1 MTNSTVSRSFITAST
16 IDLDDLATRV
26 QQLSSRCHARSLS
39 LDGAAQLLPQE
50 WHARTHAI
58 AVQVAQISRDLQGVG
73 SGLQSTSEA
82 YAWRESF
89 LAAVTPEASSTM
101 FWGLG
106 RLFALMAPAAI
117 PAVIGGVAAV
127 MATWTLTGKRPEEL
141 LSSPVFVASAGYV
154 VSGIDDFGAGILGI
168 PRPVMA
174 AIGEQGLGLS
184 GPSTLAAGILLL
196 AGAGFGAG
204 AGAAVGS
211 GVGAGLRVRAE
222 TPVTVSR
229 VSTAAA
235 EAPHGIEDLVG
246 RIPRANP
253 EMAQVRIERY
263 EGAPGENATFIVYVG
278 GTIDTALRATDEPW
292 DMTSNLAALAALD
305 AGSYRAAV
313 LAMQEAGIASND
325 LVTLVGHSQGGLL
338 AARIA
343 QSEEFRVGDVVTVG
357 APIHQIEIPA
367 GVTVTAIEHNEDLV
381 PTLGGLPVAGTLLG
395 GTALVWNASAISG
408 ATACGT
414 TTTVRR
420 SALTGMAPNA
430 GDALPGHNLSRY
442 VETGRVMDDST
453 DPQLIS
459 LRARLET
466 HAQGAAEVSLWRGER
481 LAR

>member
-1 MTNSTVSRSFITAST
+1 
-16 IDLDDLATRV
+16 
-26 QQLSSRCHARSLS
+26 
-39 LDGAAQLLPQE
+39 
-50 WHARTHAI
+50 
-58 AVQVAQISRDLQGVG
+58 
-73 SGLQSTSEA
+73 
-82 YAWRESF
+82 
-89 LAAVTPEASSTM
+89 M

-127 MATWTLTGKRPEEL
+127 MATWTLTGKRPGEL
-141 LSSPVFVASAGYV
+141 LSSPVFVTGAGYV

-204 AGAAVGS
+204 AAAGS
-211 GVGAGLRVRAE
+211 DVGAGPWVRAE

-246 RIPRANP
+246 RIPRASP

-263 EGAPGENATFIVYVG
+263 DGAPGENATFIVYVG

-313 LAMQEAGIASND
+313 LAMREAGIASDD

-381 PTLGGLPVAGTLLG
+381 PTLGGLPLAGGLLG
-395 GTALVWNASAISG
+395 GAARLGKGSAISG
-408 ATACGT
+408 ATASGT
-414 TTTVRR
+414 TITVRR
-420 SALTGMAPNA
+420 SALTGMTPSAS
-430 GDALPGHNLSRY
+430 DALPGHNLSRY
-442 VETGRVMDDST
+442 VETGRVMDDSP

-459 LRARLET
+459 LRARLAA
-466 HAQGAAEVSLWRGER
+466 HAQGAAEVSLWRAER
-481 LAR
+481 QAR